1 MYLEGYSAWISTSST
16 PGLELREFDIA
27 VDRHKRR
34 VTCWIPSEAG
44 MNFTVHWADHGW
56 TITTATFIKLDGYT
70 VPGHFLM
77 GKGHAARSNVRAGVT
92 TVRPFTFAEITEESA
107 NATPTNTNPAELG
120 TIIVKIKRVEIVGKH
135 GANTPLVP
143 GPPVAGRHSFGEP
156 PVGIG
161 FGREEMGPAQLPTT
175 WKVKPYDKRNPGTY
189 VTFVFRYR
197 S

>member
-1 MYLEGYSAWISTSST
+1 M
-16 PGLELREFDIA
+16 F
-27 VDRHKRR
+27 RR
-34 VTCWIPSEAG
+34 VLT
-44 MNFTVHWADHGW
+44 
-56 TITTATFIKLDGYT
+56 
-70 VPGHFLM
+70 
-77 GKGHAARSNVRAGVT
+77 RSV
-92 TVRPFTFAEITEESA
+92 ESA

-161 FGREEMGPAQLPTT
+161 YVPHNARRAWTALTDEQSSFGREEMGPAQLPTT

-197 S
+197 